1 MMTFWKIIYT
11 EPPYSDHQLP
21 STHDIHGLSILLF
34 TNDGRMDKTEL
45 AESQLLSLAK
55 IWTEARIGNVILT
68 TSQGQNYMFIIQWF
82 FYVVLYFIIMFLFQG
97 PMTPRSTRS
106 TDSGV
111 VPEEQSQRSDSV
123 STSSSNTPPE
133 HSEES
138 GVHSGATD
146 LIRHRYG
153 YSRMFT

>member
-1 MMTFWKIIYT
+1 
-11 EPPYSDHQLP
+11 
-21 STHDIHGLSILLF
+21 
-34 TNDGRMDKTEL
+34 
-45 AESQLLSLAK
+45 
-55 IWTEARIGNVILT
+55 
-68 TSQGQNYMFIIQWF
+68 
-82 FYVVLYFIIMFLFQG
+82 
-97 PMTPRSTRS
+97 MTPRSTRS

-146 LIRHRYG
+146 LIRHRSG
-153 YSRMFT
+153 YSRLYIGEC